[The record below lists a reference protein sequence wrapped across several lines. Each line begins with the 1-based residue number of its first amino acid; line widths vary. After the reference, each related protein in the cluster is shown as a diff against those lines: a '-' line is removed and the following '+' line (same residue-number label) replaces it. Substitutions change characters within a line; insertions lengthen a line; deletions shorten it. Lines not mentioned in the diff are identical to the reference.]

1 MKTHFISALCG
12 VLFGVGLSVSQMV
25 NPDKVLAFLDIFGN
39 WDPSLLLVIGAAT
52 GFTMISFKWVLKS
65 QKPLFADTFR
75 LPTKTD
81 IDRPLLI
88 GAALFGIGWGL
99 AGYCPG
105 PGIAALTLG
114 TLEPFIF
121 VVCLMIGSSIAKFFT
136 TKIQSNSEQSTESK
150 EA

>member
-1 MKTHFISALCG
+1 MKTNLIAVMSGA
-12 VLFGVGLSVSQMV
+12 LFGLGLAISQMV

-52 GFTMISFKWVLKS
+52 GFTMISFRWVLKLK
-65 QKPLFADTFR
+65 QPLFADTFR

-81 IDRPLLI
+81 IDRKLII

-114 TLEPFIF
+114 NLEPVVF
-121 VVCLMIGSSIAKFFT
+121 VVCLIIGSSVARLL
-136 TKIQSNSEQSTESK
+136 SNK
-150 EA
+150 NKV